1 MAARLPSATD
11 MGNYQGRIIKGIG
24 GFYYVDTAD
33 GIFECRARGIFRKE
47 KVTPLVG
54 DVVRISVDESSKTGA
69 VEEIFPRNNVLL
81 RPPVANVT
89 QMAVVVATANPRPN
103 LFLLDKLIASAE
115 YAEIH
120 PLICWNKSDLE
131 SGEELVELYEK
142 AGFDVLLL
150 SAQTGQA
157 VEELKAKLKDQV
169 TVFAG
174 NSGVG
179 KSSLL
184 NCIFGEEAFATGDVS
199 QRVERGKHT
208 TRHSELK
215 ALPFGGYIIDT
226 PGFGSFDISLLEP
239 ENVAELFREFR
250 DYTDGCRF
258 RDCSHTVEQGC
269 RVLEAVKDGTIAPSR
284 HENFCALVQEIR
296 DTNKRK

>member
-1 MAARLPSATD
+1 MT
-11 MGNYQGRIIKGIG
+11 YQGRIIKGIG

-47 KVTPLVG
+47 KITPLVG
-54 DVVRISVDESSKTGA
+54 DLVQISVDEVSGTGA
-69 VEEIFPRNNVLL
+69 VDEIQPRSNLLL

-89 QMAVVVATANPRPN
+89 QMAVVVAIANPRPN
-103 LFLLDKLIASAE
+103 LLLLDKLIASAE
-115 YAEIH
+115 YANIR
-120 PLICWNKSDLE
+120 PLICWNKSDLDSGDDWSTIYE
-131 SGEELVELYEK
+131 S
-142 AGFDVLLL
+142 AGFDTLVL
-150 SAQTGQA
+150 SAQTGQG
-157 VEELKAKLKDQV
+157 VEELKEKLKDEV

-184 NCIFGEEAFATGDVS
+184 NRIFGEETFATGAVS

-208 TRHSELK
+208 TRHSELA

-226 PGFGSFDISLLEP
+226 PGFGSFDISLLEIEDMP
-239 ENVAELFREFR
+239 ELFREFA
-250 DYTDGCRF
+250 DYTHTCRF

-269 RVLEAVKDGTIAPSR
+269 GVLKALSEGKIAPSR
-284 HENFCALVQEIR
+284 HESFCALVQEVR
-296 DTNKRK
+296 EAKKRK

>member
-1 MAARLPSATD
+1 MQ
-11 MGNYQGRIIKGIG
+11 YQGRIVKGIG

-47 KVTPLVG
+47 KITPLVG
-54 DVVRISVDESSKTGA
+54 DMVTILIDETSGTGA
-69 VEEIFPRNNVLL
+69 VEEILPRKNVLI

-89 QMAVVVATANPRPN
+89 QMAVVVATANPKPS
-103 LFLLDKLIASAE
+103 LYLLDKLIASAE

-120 PLICWNKSDLE
+120 PLICLNKTDLD
-131 SGEELVELYEK
+131 SGEEYAEIYRR
-142 AGFDVLLL
+142 AGFDLLL
-150 SAQTGQA
+150 HSAETGQQ
-157 VEELKAKLKDQV
+157 VEALKEKLKNQV

-184 NCIFGEEAFATGDVS
+184 NSIFGQETFATGDVS
-199 QRVERGKHT
+199 TRVERGKHT

-226 PGFGSFDISLLEP
+226 PGFGSFDISLLQP
-239 ENVAELFREFR
+239 ENAAELFREFAPF
-250 DYTDGCRF
+250 TEGCRF

-269 RVLEAVKDGTIAPSR
+269 RVLAAVQQGEIAPSR
-284 HENFCALVQEIR
+284 HESFCTLVQEIR
-296 DTNKRK
+296 DANKRK